1 MNQPIT
7 DNNILKKFTQRQVIF
22 YFTTNVIIN
31 ALVPYFG
38 FDDLNTVYLFR
49 GEHPVARFFLPMALL
64 LPLCITI
71 DILNKTTTLLEKEQ
85 LVTSLPPKKVKIRF
99 MLKTA
104 SLNAII
110 TLFLTLAAMLG
121 IHACLPENYSFNGTL
136 LSILSGILAGGM
148 AIFFTLQPIHKVKK
162 LYPR

>member
-1 MNQPIT
+1 MNQPT
-7 DNNILKKFTQRQVIF
+7 NSTLKKFTQRQVLF
-22 YFTTNVIIN
+22 YFITNVIIN

-38 FDDLNTVYLFR
+38 FDDLNTVYMFR
-49 GEHPVARFFLPMALL
+49 GDHPVARFFLPMSLL

-85 LVTSLPPKKVKIRF
+85 LVTVLPPKKIKIRF

-104 SLNAII
+104 FLNAII
-110 TLFLTLAAMLG
+110 TLILALAAMLG

-148 AIFFTLQPIHKVKK
+148 AVFFTLQPIHKVKK
-162 LYPR
+162 LYPH

>member
-1 MNQPIT
+1 MNQPI
-7 DNNILKKFTQRQVIF
+7 NSILKKFTQRQVLF
-22 YFTTNVIIN
+22 YFITNVIIN

-38 FDDLNTVYLFR
+38 FDDLNAVYMFR
-49 GEHPVARFFLPMALL
+49 GEHPIARFFLPMSLL

-71 DILNKTTTLLEKEQ
+71 DILNKTTALLEKEQ
-85 LVTSLPPKKVKIRF
+85 VFTVLPPKKIKVRF

-104 SLNAII
+104 FLNAII
-110 TLFLTLAAMLG
+110 TLLLTLAAMLG

-148 AIFFTLQPIHKVKK
+148 AVFFTLQPIHKVKK
-162 LYPR
+162 LYPH